1 MKGQALTDLLG
12 VGAHPLQENSKLQKE
27 LPDEAVYCAEVASR
41 PTSKAWEMY
50 FDCASKTDEKGRL
63 KSGVGIVFIITPKGN
78 MIPHSFTL
86 SESCSNNV
94 SEYTA
99 LIMGMEL
106 ARDIKVHQLEA
117 KQLTKQALKDA
128 HRVLLSKEALAE
140 GSSYV
145 HPLLSHFG
153 LRRSL
158 LQGIER
164 LRDSRRTAKKAP
176 TAPEIT

>member
-1 MKGQALTDLLG
+1 MGGRLGRHREIKKEVFFWIEGSVDRPKFAFPLTDSSDCPFWPYHSSRSPLFSNRMKGQALTDLLG

-106 ARDIKVHQLEA
+106 ARDIKVHQLEV
-117 KQLTKQALKDA
+117 
-128 HRVLLSKEALAE
+128 R
-140 GSSYV
+140 GN
-145 HPLLSHFG
+145 
-153 LRRSL
+153 
-158 LQGIER
+158 
-164 LRDSRRTAKKAP
+164 
-176 TAPEIT
+176 

>member
-106 ARDIKVHQLEA
+106 ARDIKVHQLEV
-117 KQLTKQALKDA
+117 
-128 HRVLLSKEALAE
+128 R
-140 GSSYV
+140 GN
-145 HPLLSHFG
+145 
-153 LRRSL
+153 
-158 LQGIER
+158 
-164 LRDSRRTAKKAP
+164 
-176 TAPEIT
+176 

>member
-1 MKGQALTDLLG
+1 MKGQALTDLL
-12 VGAHPLQENSKLQKE
+12 GAHPLQENSKLQKE
-27 LPDEAVYCAEVASR
+27 LPDEDCTEVASR

-63 KSGVGIVFIITPKGN
+63 KSGVGIVFITPKGN

-106 ARDIKVHQLEA
+106 ARDIKVHQLEV
-117 KQLTKQALKDA
+117 
-128 HRVLLSKEALAE
+128 R
-140 GSSYV
+140 GN
-145 HPLLSHFG
+145 
-153 LRRSL
+153 
-158 LQGIER
+158 
-164 LRDSRRTAKKAP
+164 
-176 TAPEIT
+176 